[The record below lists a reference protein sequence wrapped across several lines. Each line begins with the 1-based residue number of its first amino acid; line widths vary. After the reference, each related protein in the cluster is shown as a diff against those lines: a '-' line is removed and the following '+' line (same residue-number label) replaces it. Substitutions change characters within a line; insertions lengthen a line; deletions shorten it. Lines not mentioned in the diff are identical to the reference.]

1 MNEVPIVVTQVARF
15 SNPMSMASVLL
26 SSSPIFILYSKD
38 YVFAMSNSLFTNKT
52 QKNLINEVDGGIIT
66 YVKSKYNI
74 QNKKGKI
81 CSHKR

>member
-1 MNEVPIVVTQVARF
+1 
-15 SNPMSMASVLL
+15 
-26 SSSPIFILYSKD
+26 
-38 YVFAMSNSLFTNKT
+38 MSNSLFTNKT

-74 QNKKGKI
+74 QNKKEKI